1 MAGSF
6 GFEKEHYDVS
16 MQIGEDRLFPF
27 VRSAPPGVEIAV
39 TGVSCHQQIADGTGR
54 DARYL
59 VEVLADALA

>member
-1 MAGSF
+1 
-6 GFEKEHYDVS
+6 

-27 VRSAPPGVEIAV
+27 VRSAPSGVEIAV

-59 VEVLADALA
+59 VEVLADALG